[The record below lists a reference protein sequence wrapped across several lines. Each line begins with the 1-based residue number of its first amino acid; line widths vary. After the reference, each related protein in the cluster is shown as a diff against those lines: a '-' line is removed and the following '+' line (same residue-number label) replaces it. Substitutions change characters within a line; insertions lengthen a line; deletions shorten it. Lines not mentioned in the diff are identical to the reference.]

1 MAQEFRG
8 QSRKVFSDMDASERD
23 VVLQELSK
31 ALRFRALASRAVA
44 YNRWQDMDR
53 LGERIERD
61 HATIADDLEGAAA
74 TVLEA
79 VRLLS
84 EVEREFSET
93 RH

>member
-1 MAQEFRG
+1 MAQELRG

-23 VVLQELSK
+23 AVLQELSK

-44 YNRWQDMDR
+44 YDRWQDMDQ

-61 HATIADDLEGAAA
+61 HAVIADDLEGAAA

-84 EVEREFSET
+84 EVDQDLSAT